1 MSLKISKLKR
11 LSLFSLL
18 LCSIGANAQNRILV
32 DGEFADWTNQA
43 TLDTDASGDGGSS
56 GIDFGKVQVA
66 NDRDFV
72 FLYVEVGSAIN
83 LQDFNDVSV
92 YLDIDN
98 NANTGSSIN
107 GIGAEL
113 IYSFGNRSGSYNG
126 VQVRH
131 AEIGMITAPTVTSDR
146 FEIAIKR
153 NFTANG
159 SNVTIG
165 NTIKVLFR
173 DNSSGGDVAPS
184 TSGGLSYTFS
194 ETQLEALPSYSFD
207 KPAKS
212 DMRIMSY
219 NAERDG
225 FFTANRV
232 PSYTRILQAVQPDI
246 IGFQEIYNNTSEQV
260 AAQVESMLPSAV
272 GEQWYY
278 AGAEPD
284 CHAISRYPI
293 TKSSPIAGVSG
304 SGNAAFLIDIPDSEK
319 DMLLVVAH
327 PPCCTNN
334 SGRQLEVDL
343 IMKFIREAKDGKGPL
358 PLEEGAPI
366 VIVGDMNFVGDGAQ
380 LQTLLSGDISDNT
393 QYGSDF
399 APDWDGS
406 NLIDSKPYA
415 TGVPFNYT
423 WYSESS
429 AFSPGRLDYIL
440 YSGSNLKL
448 DNTYSL
454 YTPGMSTSELNQY
467 SLQSSDVLTASDH
480 LPLLADFTLKSKTTN
495 SIAKTEASLIDLQVN
510 PNPAYVQANISFTN
524 PTSGFVCIQLIDING
539 REIDVLQS
547 SNLASGK
554 HSISFNASAYSAST
568 YILKVATTQAVYY
581 KRMSVVK

>member
-1 MSLKISKLKR
+1 MSLKISTLKR
-11 LSLFSLL
+11 LSLFVIL
-18 LCSIGANAQNRILV
+18 LCSVGANAQNRILV

-72 FLYVEVGSAIN
+72 FFYVEVGSTIN
-83 LQDFNDVSV
+83 LQDFNDVTI
-92 YLDIDN
+92 YIDTDN
-98 NANTGSSIN
+98 NANTGSPAS
-107 GIGAEL
+107 GIGADL
-113 IYSFGNRSGSYNG
+113 IYAFGDRSGTYNG
-126 VQVRH
+126 GQVRH
-131 AEIGMITAPTVTSDR
+131 ADIGMITAPTVTSDR

-184 TSGGLSYTFS
+184 ENGGLVYTFS

-207 KPAKS
+207 KPSKS
-212 DMRIMSY
+212 DLRIMSY
-219 NAERDG
+219 NVERDG
-225 FFTANRV
+225 FFTQNRA

-246 IGFQEIYNNTSEQV
+246 IGFQEIYDNTSEQV
-260 AAQVESMLPSAV
+260 AAQVETMLPSAD

-304 SGNAAFLIDIPDSEK
+304 SGNAAFLIDIPDSDK

-334 SGRQLEVDL
+334 TGRQLEVDL

-380 LQTLLSGDISDNT
+380 LQTLLTGNIADEAT
-393 QYGSDF
+393 HGADF
-399 APDWDGS
+399 TPDWDG
-406 NLIDSKPYA
+406 NDLIDSKPYA
-415 TGVPFNYT
+415 TGLPFNYS
-423 WYSESS
+423 WYSASS

-440 YSGSNLKL
+440 YSGSNLEL

-454 YTPGMSTSELNQY
+454 FTPGMSSTELIQY
-467 SLQSSDVLTASDH
+467 GLQTGDVLTASDH
-480 LPLLADFTLKSKTTN
+480 LPLVADFTLKNKTTN
-495 SIAKTEASLIDLQVN
+495 SIAKTEAGLIGLQVN
-510 PNPAYVQANISFTN
+510 PNPAYGKANISFTN
-524 PTSGFVCIQLIDING
+524 PTSGFVSIQLIDING

-547 SNLASGK
+547 SNLASGTQ
-554 HSISFNASAYSAST
+554 SIPFDAAAYQAGT
-568 YILKVATTQAVYY
+568 YMLKATTTKGVYY
-581 KRMSVVK
+581 KRVSVVR